1 MKQNSFNNVVINGLI
16 LAEDGR
22 KMSKSLN
29 NYPDPKHIFETYGT
43 DAYRLYLLASPGVRS
58 EPMRFSEKGIDQVY
72 KDFTAALMNS
82 YKFFETYAKV
92 DNFVYDKP
100 TVYFLRHGHAE

>member
-1 MKQNSFNNVVINGLI
+1 M
-16 LAEDGR
+16 
-22 KMSKSLN
+22 
-29 NYPDPKHIFETYGT
+29 
-43 DAYRLYLLASPGVRS
+43 
-58 EPMRFSEKGIDQVY
+58 Y
-72 KDFTAALMNS
+72 KDFTAAMINS